1 MRKSPRQIECC
12 AVVGPQSQGET
23 ASPSNLLIWPC
34 GKSNGNNQ
42 AGACFG
48 GLACFADR
56 RSRAAIARRDSL
68 EAFAGGQK
76 TPAAP
81 PGPRPRASQNS
92 IESAPPAASQ
102 KVRCGECVQN
112 PRCRPP

>member
-1 MRKSPRQIECC
+1 MRKPPRQIECC
-12 AVVGPQSQGET
+12 AVVGPKSRGET
-23 ASPSNLLIWPC
+23 ASPSDLLIWPC

-42 AGACFG
+42 AGARFG

-56 RSRAAIARRDSL
+56 RTRAAIARRDSF

-76 TPAAP
+76 SPAAP
-81 PGPRPRASQNS
+81 RGPRPRASQNS
-92 IESAPPAASQ
+92 IESAPPAASE

-112 PRCRPP
+112 LRCRAP